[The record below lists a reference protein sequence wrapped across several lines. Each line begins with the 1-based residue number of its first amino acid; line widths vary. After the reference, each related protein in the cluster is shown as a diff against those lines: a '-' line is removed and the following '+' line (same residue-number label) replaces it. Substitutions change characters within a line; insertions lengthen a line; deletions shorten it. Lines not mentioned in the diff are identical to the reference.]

1 MDDVGVP
8 HDEKRLRFQSFPYN
22 YIYICSIDFY
32 SFSNMVT
39 TFCFHISTIC
49 FLFFLGT
56 CIFIGHFSEHQG
68 STFESLAIAAAKSGA
83 PRPRV
88 AEEPCFRSTVLQH
101 GAASSITSNIYIC
114 NIYVLYV

>member
-1 MDDVGVP
+1 MMLGFP
-8 HDEKRLRFQSFPYN
+8 MTKKRLRFQSFPY
-22 YIYICSIDFY
+22 ICSIDFY
-32 SFSNMVT
+32 SFANMVT

-83 PRPRV
+83 PRP
-88 AEEPCFRSTVLQH
+88 CFRSTVLQH
-101 GAASSITSNIYIC
+101 GAASSITSIIYIYVY
-114 NIYVLYV
+114 IYV